1 MRSRAP
7 MAVWC
12 TRAAAAAFLVG
23 ATCASSRADTMPQL
37 QFSNPL
43 LLSQV
48 IWGAIIFA
56 GFYWLVSRRGLPQV
70 DAVLEKRAQTIGAEL
85 DAARQ
90 SKQAADAAVAELT
103 EARKRAYAQSQAA
116 IAEATSVAKEAAAK
130 RTAEVNARLDKQLSD
145 SETRIGEARKT
156 AMASLQDLATGTA
169 EAVFARI
176 TGLSPDANRLGQ
188 AVGDILR
195 ERSLPVR
202 DTVDAT

>member
-1 MRSRAP
+1 MATLRMRL
-7 MAVWC
+7 AV
-12 TRAAAAAFLVG
+12 AAFLM
-23 ATCASSRADTMPQL
+23 AEACASAQADTMPQL

-56 GFYWLVSRRGLPQV
+56 GFYWLVSRHGLPQV
-70 DAVLEKRAQTIGAEL
+70 DAVLEKRARTIGAEL

-103 EARKRAYAQSQAA
+103 EARKKAYAQSQAA
-116 IAEATSVAKEAAAK
+116 IAEATTAAKEAAAQ
-130 RTAEVNARLDKQLSD
+130 RAAEVNERLDRQLAD
-145 SETRIGEARKT
+145 SEARIHAARST

-169 EAVFARI
+169 EAVYARI
-176 TGLSPDANRLGQ
+176 TGLGANADELGH

-202 DTVDAT
+202 DTADVG

>member
-1 MRSRAP
+1 MATLRMRL
-7 MAVWC
+7 AV
-12 TRAAAAAFLVG
+12 AAFLMG
-23 ATCASSRADTMPQL
+23 EACASAQADTMPQL

-56 GFYWLVSRRGLPQV
+56 GFYWLVSRHGLPQV
-70 DAVLEKRAQTIGAEL
+70 DAVLEKRARTIGAEL

-103 EARKRAYAQSQAA
+103 EARKKAYAQSQAA
-116 IAEATSVAKEAAAK
+116 IAEATTAAKEAAAQ
-130 RTAEVNARLDKQLSD
+130 RAAEVNERLDRQLAD
-145 SETRIGEARKT
+145 SEARIHAARST
-156 AMASLQDLATGTA
+156 AMLSLQDLATDTA
-169 EAVFARI
+169 EAVYARI
-176 TGLSPDANRLGQ
+176 TGLGPDAGRLGH

-202 DTVDAT
+202 DTADVA